1 MKIKAWFKGKK
12 TILIMSLVIGL
23 LVVTNLL
30 NYSAKF
36 EAQKTISQQQEQID
50 KLKSTLYV
58 SNART
63 STLQSENNKLYKWY
77 QSLLTAYAKGNPLK
91 MSADDREFLKN
102 WMDEQENNN

>member
-58 SNART
+58 SNARA